1 MNVPFGSRLCD
12 MDICPPKN
20 LTKAQPGSSKQWQQ
34 NKGKLVFITKDG
46 TGRVFLCL
54 KFLFGFM
61 VLILQALSQID
72 ISATFIIRKLSK
84 FRVAGGKILVPL

>member
-1 MNVPFGSRLCD
+1 
-12 MDICPPKN
+12 MDICSLKN

-34 NKGKLVFITKDG
+34 NKGKLVFITKNE

-54 KFLFGFM
+54 KFLVDFTA
-61 VLILQALSQID
+61 LILQALSQTD
-72 ISATFIIRKLSK
+72 ISATSITCELSK